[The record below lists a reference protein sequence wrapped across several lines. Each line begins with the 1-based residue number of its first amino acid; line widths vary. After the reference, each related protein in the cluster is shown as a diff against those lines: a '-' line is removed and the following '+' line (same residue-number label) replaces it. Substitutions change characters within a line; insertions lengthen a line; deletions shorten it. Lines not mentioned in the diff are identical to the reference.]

1 METITLK
8 IDKRSK
14 AGKALDTILKLFA
27 MQPGVEIVTEKSP
40 YNPEFVKKVKHSA
53 AGKKRY
59 RVENVDKLW
68 ESL

>member
-8 IDKRSK
+8 FDKKST
-14 AGKALDTILKLFA
+14 AGKALEAILKLFA
-27 MQPGVEIVTEKSP
+27 TQPGIEIISQESP
-40 YNPEFVKKVKHSA
+40 YNPNFVKKVKQSA

-59 RVENVDKLW
+59 RVENVDELW